1 MSGESAPAAP
11 ASLISETPAQA
22 AVAAPPAAPL
32 ATPAPAVAPAFKFPD
47 NFDYKTIVPED
58 IRGDAVFSKYQNLES
73 ALRGL
78 HGAQKLLGKDPSNLV
93 EVPPATDAAATRAL
107 MNRLGASE
115 KAEDYK
121 FEPVKG
127 APDWLGT
134 DKPLSQWLAKTA
146 HSEGI
151 PVSTMNKLYAGFVG
165 EMTKAVQAQQADAV
179 ALAEKSI
186 EGLRTKLGED
196 FDGTVRRA
204 KLAIEK
210 LGGAPL
216 RAALEAADLGVNE
229 HVIMAL
235 AKVGE
240 LYAESD
246 DGADKGLKGDA
257 LPSEIKSEAQALIE
271 KSHAANDPAERKRLQ
286 AEAAKLFARA
296 RGGKKV

>member
-179 ALAEKSI
+179 TLAEKSI
-186 EGLRTKLGED
+186 EGLRTKLGDD

-271 KSHAANDPAERKRLQ
+271 KSHTTNDPVERKRLQ